1 MTSTNFNDLG
11 LSFRPVNP
19 DELSFVLDSW
29 LKSYRGSPWAGVL
42 RNNRYFEETRGTIE
56 DLLARGAKLWAC
68 VVPIPETE
76 KERIVGFICYEAKSG
91 QVCIHY
97 VYVKDPY
104 RRLGIAKALVSQAT
118 AEARQVFY
126 TFRTRSSKF
135 VLPGAIYAREI
146 ACRES
151 F

>member
-1 MTSTNFNDLG
+1 MTSTNFNSLG
-11 LSFRPVNP
+11 LVFRPVAP

-56 DLLARGAKLWAC
+56 DLLARGAKLNAC
-68 VVPIPETE
+68 VVEETQ
-76 KERIVGFICYEAKSG
+76 RIVGFICNESKDLQA
-91 QVCIHY
+91 CIHY

-104 RRLGIAKALVSQAT
+104 RRLGVAKELVRQAT
-118 AEARQVFY
+118 EGSRFVFY
-126 TFRTRSSKF
+126 TFRTRASKF
-135 VLPGAIYAREI
+135 ILPGAVYAAEI
-146 ACRES
+146 ARREK